1 MFLRSMWDIM
11 AKILEVAKSPEP
23 KTHIMYRAN
32 LSFSQLERY
41 IELLRDRGPLNV
53 VEKRQSKVKEVFV
66 ITDKGFS
73 FLEAHRALTEIGGK
87 HSRRS

>member
-1 MFLRSMWDIM
+1 MWDIM
-11 AKILEVAKSPEP
+11 AKILYVAKNPEP

-32 LSFSQLERY
+32 LSFNQLKRY
-41 IELLRDRGPLNV
+41 MELLLDRGLLNA
-53 VEKRQSKVKEVFV
+53 VEKRQSKVRKVFV
-66 ITDKGFS
+66 TTDKGLS